1 MTEKGLPG
9 AVEALLE
16 KGADPNVRNRKRWT
30 ALIHAAKYNQVE
42 SGRVLIAS
50 GAKIDSRTKI
60 MQRLLFDLCGK
71 GT

>member
-1 MTEKGLPG
+1 LT
-9 AVEALLE
+9 
-16 KGADPNVRNRKRWT
+16 
-30 ALIHAAKYNQVE
+30 HAAKYNQVE

>member
-9 AVEALLE
+9 VVEVLLE
-16 KGADPNVRNRKRWT
+16 KGADPNVRNRKGWT
-30 ALIHAAKYNQVE
+30 ALTHAAKYNQVE
-42 SGRVLIAS
+42 SWWALIAS